1 LHDPSELSDQA
12 VIAAMDQ
19 VHARICAEQ
28 RRLLG
33 LIAVMDR
40 REEWANDGAR
50 DMAHWLWM
58 RYGLS
63 DWKARRWIAAA
74 HALER
79 LPAVSEAFA
88 SGVLGIDK
96 VVELTRFATP
106 STESDLISWAERV
119 APGAIRHRGDVEAR
133 REAER
138 ERADATYRS
147 LSYEFH
153 SEGRRL
159 TLHAELPAAE
169 GSLVVHALQARA
181 QTIPVLPGEEH
192 DHDAR
197 MADALVAACTDP
209 SSDGTGVSATIVVH
223 TTERFGAAGA
233 IEGGGIV
240 AARTL
245 ERLRC
250 GARIQLATHA
260 PDGDPLRIGRA
271 SREPTLAMV
280 RALRHRDRECVFPA
294 CGFRRFT
301 QAHHIRWWSHG
312 GGTDIENLTLLCHF
326 HHALVHEHGWRITR
340 PPGGPVRWY
349 RPDGTRYRAGPARP
363 AAAIARIASHEAL
376 AGSH

>member
-19 VHARICAEQ
+19 VHARICADQ

-119 APGAIRHRGDVEAR
+119 APGAIRRRGDLEQR

-159 TLHAELPAAE
+159 SLHAEFPAAE

-197 MADALVAACTDP
+197 MADALVAACTDRRSGGNALP
-209 SSDGTGVSATIVVH
+209 TIMIHASAEALASGVEACEVDS
-223 TTERFGAAGA
+223 
-233 IEGGGIV
+233 GGIV
-240 AARTL
+240 PGTTVRRVACT
-245 ERLRC
+245 
-250 GARIQLATHA
+250 ARIRVMTH
-260 PDGDPLRIGRA
+260 DRFGDPLRLGRA
-271 SREPTLAMV
+271 TRVPTRSMLHALA
-280 RALRHRDRECVFPA
+280 HRDRACVFPG
-294 CGFRRFT
+294 CGARRHT
-301 QAHHIRWWSHG
+301 QAHHIVFWARG
-312 GGTDIENLTLLCHF
+312 GRTDLDNLVLLCGT
-326 HHALVHEHGWRITR
+326 HHTLVHEHGWRITR

-349 RPDGTRYRAGPARP
+349 RPDGTRYRAGPAPPSISIP
-363 AAAIARIASHEAL
+363 AGPFSQRA
-376 AGSH
+376 